1 MLLIQDFD
9 LSSATSF
16 HLPARARWMAEYD
29 SVDQLRSILANP
41 QFATMKR
48 LHIGAGSNLLFT
60 KSFDGLVLHSAMKGM
75 STVADDGESMIIR
88 AESGIVWDDFVQH
101 CVDNNL
107 YGAEN
112 LSYIPGEVGA
122 SAVQNIGAYGV
133 EVKDLIVKVEALD
146 TFTAGMVTFTAD
158 ECKYG
163 YRDSLF
169 KRPDLTGRYIITAVH
184 YRLWHT
190 PRYSLDYGP
199 LKELREVTDLT
210 PAKVRNRV
218 IEIRRS
224 KLPEPSE
231 LGSAG
236 SFFKNPVI
244 DKSMWRHIQAS
255 YPEAPHYDVDDN
267 LVKVP
272 AGWLIETSGL
282 KGAVEGGA
290 MVYPRQSLVIVNT
303 GNATSDDVVRLY
315 RRVQATVYDRFGIM
329 LSPEVN
335 VI

>member
-9 LSSATSF
+9 LSSATTF

-29 SVDQLRSILANP
+29 SVDQLRSILADS

-75 STVADDGESMIIR
+75 STVADDGESVIIR

-101 CVDNNL
+101 CVDSNL

-146 TFTAGMVTFTAD
+146 TFTSGMVTFTAD
-158 ECKYG
+158 ECRYG

-169 KRPDLTGRYIITAVH
+169 KRHDLAGRYIITAVH

-190 PRYSLDYGP
+190 PRYTLDYGP
-199 LKELREVTDLT
+199 LKELREVTYLT
-210 PAKVRNRV
+210 PATVRNRV

-244 DKSMWRHIQAS
+244 DKSMWRHIQS
-255 YPEAPHYDVDDN
+255 YYPEAPHYDVDDN

-290 MVYPRQSLVIVNT
+290 MVYQRQCLVIVNT
-303 GNATSDDVVRLY
+303 GNATSDDVVKLY

>member
-1 MLLIQDFD
+1 
-9 LSSATSF
+9 
-16 HLPARARWMAEYD
+16 
-29 SVDQLRSILANP
+29 
-41 QFATMKR
+41 
-48 LHIGAGSNLLFT
+48 
-60 KSFDGLVLHSAMKGM
+60 
-75 STVADDGESMIIR
+75 
-88 AESGIVWDDFVQH
+88 
-101 CVDNNL
+101 
-107 YGAEN
+107 
-112 LSYIPGEVGA
+112 
-122 SAVQNIGAYGV
+122 
-133 EVKDLIVKVEALD
+133 
-146 TFTAGMVTFTAD
+146 MVTFTAD
-158 ECKYG
+158 ECRYG

-169 KRPDLTGRYIITAVH
+169 KRPDLAGRYIITAVH

-190 PRYSLDYGP
+190 PRYTLDYGP
-199 LKELREVTDLT
+199 LKELREVTYLT
-210 PAKVRNRV
+210 PATVRNRV

-244 DKSMWRHIQAS
+244 DKSMWRHIQSS

-290 MVYPRQSLVIVNT
+290 MVYQRQCLVIVNT
-303 GNATSDDVVRLY
+303 GNATSDDVVKLY

>member
-1 MLLIQDFD
+1 
-9 LSSATSF
+9 
-16 HLPARARWMAEYD
+16 
-29 SVDQLRSILANP
+29 
-41 QFATMKR
+41 
-48 LHIGAGSNLLFT
+48 
-60 KSFDGLVLHSAMKGM
+60 
-75 STVADDGESMIIR
+75 
-88 AESGIVWDDFVQH
+88 IVWDDFVQH
-101 CVDNNL
+101 CVDSNL

-146 TFTAGMVTFTAD
+146 TFTSGMVTFTAD
-158 ECKYG
+158 ECRYG

-169 KRPDLTGRYIITAVH
+169 KRPDLAGRYIITAVH

-190 PRYSLDYGP
+190 PRYTLDYGP
-199 LKELREVTDLT
+199 LKELREVTYLT
-210 PAKVRNRV
+210 PATVRNRV

-244 DKSMWRHIQAS
+244 DKSMWRHIQSS

-290 MVYPRQSLVIVNT
+290 MVYQRQCLVIVNT
-303 GNATSDDVVRLY
+303 GNATSDDVVKLY
-315 RRVQATVYDRFGIM
+315 RRVQATVYNRFRIM